1 MEILMPRSQ
10 ARLNRL
16 TQILAAGILLAPA
29 AFAQF
34 DSGQISGFVRDETA
48 AMIPG
53 AAVTATN
60 EGNGEK
66 RRTNTNPDG
75 YYIFPQLLVGKYTI
89 SVQASGF
96 KRFVTTGIVVDSLA
110 KISTDAGLAIGEI
123 SEQVEV
129 QASATQ
135 VKTDSADVGIMVDVK
150 QIQNLTLNGRNP
162 IYLAALTPGVT
173 SGSGI
178 GTFDPDSVSNG
189 SFNINGG
196 RNDEYLVVIDGG
208 VATP

>member
-10 ARLNRL
+10 ARLYRL

-34 DSGQISGFVRDETA
+34 DSGQISGFVRDETE

-60 EGNGEK
+60 EGNGEQRK
-66 RRTNTNPDG
+66 INTNPNG
-75 YYIFPQLLVGKYTI
+75 YYIFPQLFVGKYTI
-89 SVQASGF
+89 GGEASGF
-96 KRFVTTGIVVDSLA
+96 KRFATTGIVVDSLA
-110 KISTDAGLAIGEI
+110 KVSTDATLAIGAL

-135 VKTDSADVGIMVDVK
+135 
-150 QIQNLTLNGRNP
+150 
-162 IYLAALTPGVT
+162 
-173 SGSGI
+173 
-178 GTFDPDSVSNG
+178 
-189 SFNINGG
+189 
-196 RNDEYLVVIDGG
+196 
-208 VATP
+208 